1 MCLVGVYQ
9 LKLGLQL
16 KKLSVILPGLIAVVF
31 EVTAIVFSGM
41 QYLWLCTILYVLG
54 FMLYVRARREVQ
66 QVISKT
72 ELMMMGVVIV
82 LALGAIVALATGNL
96 KI

>member
-1 MCLVGVYQ
+1 
-9 LKLGLQL
+9 
-16 KKLSVILPGLIAVVF
+16 
-31 EVTAIVFSGM
+31 M

-66 QVISKT
+66 QEISKT